1 MTFLKSIYTL
11 KSISFFMLP
20 SFVIGLDLLLN
31 SSTFSN
37 RMLWSS
43 AASLVAL
50 LPLIIFSL
58 KNLIVLNCWKSY
70 MSLFISY
77 FKLFLLNFYSH
88 PVISSNS
95 CLISL
100 VRVSFGKCPSVD
112 LRSIEILVTFLWFDN
127 FWSSN
132 LFLPWSP
139 IVFICFF
146 KAFPE
151 REWIELS
158 FSYILLW
165 SEGSICS
172 PVRN

>member
-1 MTFLKSIYTL
+1 MTLIKSIYTL

-20 SFVIGLDLLLN
+20 SFVLGLDLLLS

-43 AASLVAL
+43 TASLVAI
-50 LPLIIFSL
+50 LPLITFSL

-77 FKLFLLNFYSH
+77 FKLFLLNLYSH

-100 VRVSFGKCPSVD
+100 VRVSYLNTFVSIFITFCSVFFYGNEMV
-112 LRSIEILVTFLWFDN
+112 LHFSVFSLKH
-127 FWSSN
+127 SN
-132 LFLPWSP
+132 W
-139 IVFICFF
+139 
-146 KAFPE
+146 
-151 REWIELS
+151 LS
-158 FSYILLW
+158 DSFANSFMIK
-165 SEGSICS
+165 
-172 PVRN
+172 